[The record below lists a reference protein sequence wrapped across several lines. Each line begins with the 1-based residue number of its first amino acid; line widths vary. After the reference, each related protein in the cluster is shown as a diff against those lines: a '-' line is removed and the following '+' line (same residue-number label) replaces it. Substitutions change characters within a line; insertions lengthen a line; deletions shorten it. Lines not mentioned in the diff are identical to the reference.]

1 MVLKHKESPGKGST
15 KFVGKMQD
23 WAKVAGELQGE
34 DLKQKIYDNTLLGI
48 LGEIKG
54 KHVLDYGGGPA
65 VIAARM
71 KMMGADTHLYDINE
85 KFLEIAGQKLGQ
97 ENVHPDVSNILNGT
111 FDVVTCNLVVCIVP
125 EAEVVRIAK
134 NIKEALAS
142 EGVAYV
148 GFCNPRICKVRR
160 SLIDIRHKSDYKYE
174 DNHTYRKTKKE
185 GGYDIDELHRPIGW
199 YNGVFDAVGLRR
211 EGLLFTQEYEIAKG
225 RLISDFVI
233 FKLTKGVD

>member
-1 MVLKHKESPGKGST
+1 MVLKQKTGQTNGST

-48 LGEIKG
+48 IGKIKG
-54 KHVLDYGGGPA
+54 KRVLDYGGGPA
-65 VIAARM
+65 VIASRM
-71 KMMGADTHLYDINE
+71 KMMGADTQLYDINE

-97 ENVHPDVSNILNGT
+97 QNVHASVSDVLNGT
-111 FDVVTCNLVVCIVP
+111 FELVTCNLVVCIVP

-134 NIKEALAS
+134 NIKEALAP

-160 SLIDIRHKSDYKYE
+160 SVIDIRHKSDYKYE

-185 GGYDIDELHRPIGW
+185 GRYDIDELHRPIEW

-211 EGLLFTQEYEIAKG
+211 EGLLFTTEYEIAKG
-225 RLISDFVI
+225 RWISDFVI
-233 FKLTKGVD
+233 FKLTKGED